1 MVACHRDG
9 RCRWRCRPVGVDGA
23 RRLLG
28 IRHPLSVASTVVLLK
43 ALEAKGAVDTV
54 NGRIAVGWLVVEDLA
69 MVLVLVLLPAL
80 APMGPARRPADARPN
95 RWIWGTLAR
104 TLLRWRPSSR

>member
-1 MVACHRDG
+1 M
-9 RCRWRCRPVGVDGA
+9 
-23 RRLLG
+23 
-28 IRHPLSVASTVVLLK
+28 VVLLK

-80 APMGPARRPADARPN
+80 APMLGAPAAGADAGIDGEL
-95 RWIWGTLAR
+95 WLTLAR
-104 TLLRWRPSSR
+104 PCSRWRPSSR